1 MGLFVSRIKGFGGIR
16 EINRRIKGSDV
27 IVDNRDALATELI
40 NLGTSQ
46 ITDILT
52 WNDEGEV
59 KVKAS
64 ADIPDHA
71 LSAIKRIRVLPGNGI
86 EVEMIDKV
94 RVLQTLAKSAGL
106 LDREQN
112 ANRPA
117 VVEIQMLGPEGDPP
131 PKKKGKSK

>member
-1 MGLFVSRIKGFGGIR
+1 MSRIKGFGGIR

-40 NLGTSQ
+40 HLGTSK
-46 ITDILT
+46 ITDILS
-52 WNDEGEV
+52 WNDQGEV
-59 KVKAS
+59 DVKAS
-64 ADIPDHA
+64 KDIPDYA
-71 LSAIKRIRVLPGNGI
+71 LSAIKKIRVLPGDGL

-94 RVLQTLAKSAGL
+94 RVLQLLAKSAGL

-117 VVEIQMLGPEGDPP
+117 VVEIKMLGPEEEE
-131 PKKKGKSK
+131 KKGKSK